1 MKWGRCDLLSADF
14 LHKWWNHRSQRHHIL
29 IMLGSD
35 CIQEGQRQALRRAH
49 DRGDLLPLSSA
60 ALAVLAEVPEI
71 GPHEGRGY
79 IFTTDGEH
87 PISGFSKFK
96 REFDEAVLT
105 VLREH
110 DAGAKPIPNWTL
122 HDLRR
127 TARHL
132 AAASRRKAASQE
144 ELPSRRS
151 TPDRAR
157 ARHAVGEGVRSC
169 PRAGCGRAA

>member
-127 TARHL
+127 TARQEGHWL
-132 AAASRRKAASQE
+132 RRLDA
-144 ELPSRRS
+144 RR
-151 TPDRAR
+151 PPKKNCR
-157 ARHAVGEGVRSC
+157 
-169 PRAGCGRAA
+169 RAAVRLIALGRDTPWAKA